1 MLTDERIIANKDTF
15 IKLLQSLTDR
25 PGVSNLLDFLNNS
38 DFFMAPASLRLY
50 KNYAGGLCE
59 HALERYHYLN
69 LLVDTK
75 GWSVIPKDSVIICS
89 LLADLNKIN
98 YFKLVSSRKKILNP
112 ETGDEEWT
120 TVQDYK
126 VIEPED
132 RFIFGTS
139 GQNAERIIT
148 NYMPLKDE
156 ESAAIINMGIN
167 YENPTF
173 NPSYIYK
180 KYPLVCLLNV
190 ADQLATFT
198 SDLEGYPF

>member
-1 MLTDERIIANKDTF
+1 MLSDEQIIKNKETF
-15 IKLLQSLTDR
+15 INLLQSLTDR
-25 PGVSNLLDFLNNS
+25 PGISNLIDFLNSS
-38 DFFMAPASLRLY
+38 DFFMAPASLKLY

-59 HALERYHYLN
+59 HALERYHHLK
-69 LLVDTK
+69 LLVETN
-75 GWSVIPKDSVIICS
+75 GWKSIPSDSIVICS

-98 YFKLVSSRKKILNP
+98 YFKLVGSRKRVLNP
-112 ETGDEEWT
+112 ETGNEEWT

-126 VIEPED
+126 VVEPED

-156 ESAAIINMGIN
+156 ESAAIINMGVN

-173 NPSYIYK
+173 NLSYIYK
-180 KYPLVCLLNV
+180 KYPLACLLNG
-190 ADQLATFT
+190 ADQLATFA